1 MKHKK
6 HRKSNENVKNDKLKL
21 KKYRTRNKK
30 SNGVISNIK
39 LKMKR
44 KDGDDEVDPEKRGAI
59 MKMYEYG
66 PGKVMKFKQF
76 YDLMTCIFSF
86 VMQDDNYN
94 GSLDSMEIQ

>member
-1 MKHKK
+1 VDQVDTKVKDKQEYSVKDYLAYGRRMKHKK

-66 PGKVMKFKQF
+66 PGKVMKFK
-76 YDLMTCIFSF
+76 
-86 VMQDDNYN
+86 
-94 GSLDSMEIQ
+94 